1 MKQGVLILIVIF
13 FSIRAFAQKKI
24 EVVATVSQSQIN
36 YGEMD
41 KVLPDSL
48 GHIFLK
54 SKKKTGSSDLS
65 IVNNLCMNGWK
76 IVTYSNVYNRDRSY
90 PSYIL
95 KYEILLSDE
104 DYKQIQKKTQ
114 EWLDHSF

>member
-1 MKQGVLILIVIF
+1 MKKILPILIALCLSF
-13 FSIRAFAQKKI
+13 NCFAQNKI

-54 SKKKTGSSDLS
+54 LKKKTGSSDLA

-76 IVTYSNVYNRDRSY
+76 IVTYSDVYNRDRSY

-95 KYEILLSDE
+95 KYEIFLNDE
-104 DYKQIQKKTQ
+104 DHKLIQKKTE
-114 EWLDHSF
+114 EWMDHLF

>member
-1 MKQGVLILIVIF
+1 MKNILLVSIAIA
-13 FSIRAFAQKKI
+13 FSTGAFAQKKI
-24 EVVATVSQSQIN
+24 EVVATVSQREIN

-48 GHIFLK
+48 SHIFLK
-54 SKKKTGSSDLS
+54 LKRKSGSSDLA

-76 IVTYSNVYNRDRSY
+76 IVTYNDVYNRDRSY

-95 KYEILLSDE
+95 KYEIFLNDE

-114 EWLDHSF
+114 ERMDHLL